1 MNFQTNRIQLSDI
14 IKQKKVD
21 LLREMGSK
29 PIDILK
35 ENVYA
40 LKEAHFDLKKNN
52 SFKYS
57 IYHEND
63 VDVICE
69 FKQASPS
76 MGYISNLYLEDALTV
91 FEQSGASAVSILTEE
106 KYFNGSLEN
115 LRSASNTT
123 KLPIIRK
130 DFIIHEYQLYQ
141 AKISGANAVLLICGV
156 YPKLEDGISLCSE
169 LGLDAVVECRNKED
183 ISSAVKAGAD
193 IVGINNRNLQD
204 FKVDLKTTEKLAG
217 NVPQEIVLVSES
229 GIQSPKD
236 ALKLSKSGIDAL
248 LIGTSIMSAKGM
260 DGMLNVATSIIG
272 AMKGV
277 KVDRNE
283 G

>member
-1 MNFQTNRIQLSDI
+1 MNLQTNRIQLSDI
-14 IKQKKVD
+14 IKQRRKD
-21 LLREMGSK
+21 LHREMVSK
-29 PIDILK
+29 PIEILK
-35 ENVYA
+35 EDVDT
-40 LKEAHFDLKKNN
+40 LKEADFQFNMNN
-52 SFKYS
+52 SFKHS
-57 IYHEND
+57 IDHEND

-69 FKQASPS
+69 FKRASPS
-76 MGYISNLYLEDALTV
+76 LGNISNSNLKDALTV

-141 AKISGANAVLLICGV
+141 TKNSGANAVLLICGV
-156 YPKLEDGISLCSE
+156 YPKLEDGISLCIE
-169 LGLDAVVECRNKED
+169 LGLDAVVECRNRED
-183 ISSAVKAGAD
+183 ILSALEAGAD
-193 IVGINNRNLQD
+193 IVGINNRNLHD
-204 FKVDLKTTEKLAG
+204 FKVDLKTTEKLARI
-217 NVPQEIVLVSES
+217 VPREVVLVSES
-229 GIQSPKD
+229 GIQSRED
-236 ALKLSKSGIDAL
+236 ALQLSKSGIDAL
-248 LIGTSIMSAKGM
+248 LVGTSIMSAEGM
-260 DGMLNVATSIIG
+260 DGMLNRATNIIR